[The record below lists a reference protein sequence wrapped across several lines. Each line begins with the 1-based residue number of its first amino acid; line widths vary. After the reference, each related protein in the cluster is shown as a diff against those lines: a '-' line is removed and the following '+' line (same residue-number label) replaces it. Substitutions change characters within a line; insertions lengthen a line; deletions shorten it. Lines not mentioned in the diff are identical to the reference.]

1 MGTESVV
8 ANPVALATGKAHKLP
23 MVQVAFRRYDRLEC
37 LDPGVLSQSKAALER
52 KPFST
57 LLPEEFKQALHDFT
71 ASRQIEK
78 KGWGK
83 PKLATNQWIYVFKS
97 RGGGAVSLDSEF
109 QVTAS
114 GETQTAKYVSW
125 TTESRAKWN
134 KQYPRPAT
142 LSRDKVF
149 LSTVDP
155 LFVLMS
161 EKQLPYA
168 RIAFF
173 SSAKGGAAL
182 KARAMAIPVGALA
195 QASETPVPIDLVDGK
210 AVANAALEESTK
222 ARNAFLEYSTDQT
235 RSGKAYLAHFLWEL
249 SKTEKDVGK
258 WVRMGEMVRFREE
271 TEAELKKRAG
281 QAEAKEAFYYAF
293 MLHGLFKEMREDIF
307 GSDLKEME
315 AAETEWL
322 GREAAWLGNA
332 PGSQYGLAYLE
343 EAAKEDTWFSRIFVG
358 TEGLVVKKTLIGLKE
373 SELADLLNRFL
384 IGRVLWRLKSL
395 NLGKQVEVL
404 EKVGTVQV
412 QIIQEIEI
420 IVKRLQISVVQFGK
434 YQGTFLK
441 TQTYQAKKIT
451 RIEYKI
457 DVLEST
463 LVNLPTAK
471 WKNAVE
477 GMSKICQGIVLAIEI
492 GNLFSSAKGF
502 AGSDGAEEWTWNT
515 IDVVDSLCD
524 NIGAIGNI
532 AEKSLGESWKL
543 VLKRVSLL
551 GSVLDYALYTRKMYQ
566 SLDKGRYGLATAYA
580 VMALS
585 AVALAAGAALTAEL
599 GATAAFGLA
608 GGPWTM
614 IGALLLMA
622 GTILVYIFTESEVE
636 EWARDTFWGTRGAA
650 SSSPSKLG
658 EQIKGLHEL
667 LSKFDADC
675 FITAVPVPGTDRWMG
690 DGSIQRDYEY
700 FLVLKIDANF
710 FLEKKSKFKVSLGAT
725 DIKGIGSYDNIT
737 IAPKEKELLL
747 PDAGT
752 RSRKDSASK
761 SKTVF
766 SQWWKLN
773 DPYARTRADS
783 GRYEYEM
790 KVRLDFHGDGK
801 SLFPSKKALEKSG
814 DCEFKGLYQTGL
826 TG

>member
-8 ANPVALATGKAHKLP
+8 AHPVALATGKAHKLP

-37 LDPGVLSQSKAALER
+37 LDPGILSQSKAALER
-52 KPFST
+52 KPFSA
-57 LLPEEFKQALHDFT
+57 LLPEEFKQALRDFP

-125 TTESRAKWN
+125 TTESRSKWN

-161 EKQLPYA
+161 ENQLPYA
-168 RIAFF
+168 RIAFY

-182 KARAMAIPVGALA
+182 KERAMEIPVGALA
-195 QASETPVPIDLVDGK
+195 QSSETPVIIDLVDGK
-210 AVANAALEESTK
+210 AVVTAAEAESTK
-222 ARNAFLEYSTDQT
+222 ARNAFLEYSADQT
-235 RSGKAYLAHFLWEL
+235 RSGKVYLANFLWEL
-249 SKTEKDVGK
+249 SKTEKNVGK
-258 WVRMGEMVRFREE
+258 WVRMSEIVRFREDIE
-271 TEAELKKRAG
+271 TELRKRAG
-281 QAEAKEAFYYAF
+281 KAEAMEAFFYAF
-293 MLHGLFKEMREDIF
+293 KLHGLFKEMREDIF

-315 AAETEWL
+315 AAETDWL
-322 GREAAWLGNA
+322 CKEAAWLGNA

-343 EAAKEDTWFSRIFVG
+343 EAAQEDTWFSRIFVG

-395 NLGKQVEVL
+395 NLGQQIEVVE
-404 EKVGTVQV
+404 KISSVQV
-412 QIIQEIEI
+412 QIIHEIEI

-441 TQTYQAKKIT
+441 AQAYQARKIT

-463 LVNLPTAK
+463 LVSLPTAQ
-471 WKNAVE
+471 WKTAVE
-477 GMSKICQGIVLAIEI
+477 GMSKVCQGIVLAIEI
-492 GNLFSSAKGF
+492 GNLFASARTLAASNGKID
-502 AGSDGAEEWTWNT
+502 AAWNA
-515 IDVVDSLCD
+515 IDVADSLCD

-532 AEKSLGESWKL
+532 AEKSLGKYWTL
-543 VLKRVSLL
+543 VLKKISLVGSLL
-551 GSVLDYALYTRKMYQ
+551 DFALYTRKVFLN
-566 SLDKGRYGLATAYA
+566 LDKGRYGLAAAYT
-580 VMALS
+580 VMSLS
-585 AVALAAGAALTAEL
+585 AIALAAGTVFTMEIGTLATL
-599 GATAAFGLA
+599 GFA

-622 GTILVYIFTESEVE
+622 GTILVYIFTESEIE
-636 EWARDTFWGTRGAA
+636 EWARECLWGTRGSA
-650 SSSPSKLG
+650 SSTPKQLG
-658 EQIKGLHEL
+658 EQITGLHEL
-667 LSKFDADC
+667 LSKFDAEC
-675 FITAVPVPGTDRWMG
+675 FITAVPIPGTDRWMG
-690 DGSIQRDYEY
+690 DGSIQSDYEY
-700 FLVLKIDANF
+700 FLVLKIEANF
-710 FLEKKSKFKVSLGAT
+710 FLEKISKFRVNLGAT

-737 IAPKEKELLL
+737 IVPKEQEFFL
-747 PDAGT
+747 PDTVT
-752 RSRKDSASK
+752 RTHKTAKSK
-761 SKTVF
+761 SVF
-766 SQWWKLN
+766 SRWWKLN
-773 DPYARTRADS
+773 DQFARTRADS
-783 GRYEYEM
+783 GRYEYDL
-790 KVRLDFHGDGK
+790 KVRLDFNGDGND
-801 SLFPSKKALEKSG
+801 LFPSQKPLEKSG
-814 DCEFKGLYQTGL
+814 DCEFKGLYLTGL
-826 TG
+826 RG